1 MSDDTMKSVKV
12 MGFDLDGTLVR
23 MKLDFK
29 TIRKELGIPPGDT
42 LQYISSLTREK
53 GLALMRQLEEREKK
67 AAMEA
72 EIAQGAREL
81 INECR
86 ERGIKVVV
94 ITRNSQES
102 AALTLEI
109 LDLEVDM
116 ILSREEASP
125 KPSPEALNI
134 VLNHYGIKPHEM
146 AYVGDYIY
154 DVQAGN
160 SAGVKTILLTSQ
172 ERADEWAPM
181 ATFVAVDLL
190 EVLDLLKEGREAVP
204 KR

>member
-1 MSDDTMKSVKV
+1 MKSVKV

-23 MKLDFK
+23 MKLDFN

-42 LQYISSLTREK
+42 LQYISSLPKDK
-53 GLALMRQLEEREKK
+53 GMSLMRQLEERERK
-67 AAMEA
+67 AALEA

-81 INECR
+81 IQECR
-86 ERGIKVVV
+86 DRNIKVVV

-102 AALTLEI
+102 AALTLEV
-109 LDLEVDM
+109 LDIEVDM
-116 ILSREEASP
+116 ILSREEADP

-134 VLNHYGIKPHEM
+134 VLNHYGIEPYEM

-160 SAGVKTILLTSQ
+160 AAGVKTILLTSQ
-172 ERADEWAPM
+172 ERAHEWAPM

-190 EVLDLLKEGREAVP
+190 EVLDLLREGKGTVP
-204 KR
+204 KG

>member
-1 MSDDTMKSVKV
+1 MKRVKV

-23 MKLDFK
+23 MKLDFN

-42 LQYISSLTREK
+42 LQYIQSLPKEK
-53 GLALMRQLEEREKK
+53 GISLMRQLEEKERK
-67 AAMEA
+67 AALEA
-72 EIAQGAREL
+72 EISQGAREL
-81 INECR
+81 IQECR
-86 ERGIKVVV
+86 ERDIKVVV
-94 ITRNSQES
+94 VTRNSQES

-109 LDLEVDM
+109 LDLDVDM
-116 ILSREEASP
+116 ILSREEADP

-134 VLNHYGIKPHEM
+134 VLNHYGIEPYEM

-160 SAGVKTILLTSQ
+160 AAGVKTILLTSQ
-172 ERADEWAPM
+172 ERAHEWAQM

-190 EVLDLLKEGREAVP
+190 EVLDLLREGREAVP
-204 KR
+204 KG